1 MNGGRFPFCFRLEFG
16 RINKPF
22 CQMVLSTNCR
32 NSGRPCFDYIHV
44 ILVNMSRFRVS
55 AVMIIMMFIAGLTG
69 VLVGGFVVYLATERS
84 LEARSTL
91 IASGVVPTQMPLP
104 VFTPEPTPVP
114 SAPSI
119 EPSQQSEVEV
129 RTVEINTAITDVVER
144 ISPAV
149 VTVLNFSS
157 AALAQGSGSGV
168 ICSAEGHVLT
178 NYHVV
183 EEAAHLEIVFAD
195 GTSHPA
201 QLVGRDLF
209 ADIALLRVVG
219 QPPGVAELGNSDV
232 LRPGETVIA
241 IGSPLGE
248 FRNTVTVGV
257 VSATGRVMD
266 TPYGYQMED
275 MVQTDAAINHGNSG
289 GPLVNLAGQVIGLNT
304 LIVRGDG
311 TGGTVAEGLGFA
323 VASNTVRAVRD
334 QLVKQG
340 FVTRPFLGIEWEA
353 VTPEAAASRNLPV
366 EWGVYV
372 KGVVDGESA
381 AQAGIEPG
389 DIIVALDDMLLDE
402 SHPFINALLAY
413 GPGDK
418 VAVSVV
424 RGTEKAFRLELVLG
438 ESPE

>member
-1 MNGGRFPFCFRLEFG
+1 
-16 RINKPF
+16 
-22 CQMVLSTNCR
+22 
-32 NSGRPCFDYIHV
+32 
-44 ILVNMSRFRVS
+44 
-55 AVMIIMMFIAGLTG
+55 MIIMMVMAGLTG

-168 ICSAEGHVLT
+168 ITSADGHVLT

-183 EEAAHLEIVFAD
+183 EEAAYLEVMFTD
-195 GTSHPA
+195 GTSAPA
-201 QLVGRDLF
+201 QLVGRDVF
-209 ADIALLRVVG
+209 SDIALLRALG
-219 QPPGVAELGNSDV
+219 EIPGIAQLGNSDV

-241 IGSPLGE
+241 IGSPLGQ

-257 VSATGRVMD
+257 VSATGRILD
-266 TPYGYQMED
+266 TGRGYQMED
-275 MVQTDAAINHGNSG
+275 MLQTDAAINHGNSG
-289 GPLVNLAGQVIGLNT
+289 GPLVNLDGQVVGLNT
-304 LIVRGDG
+304 MIVRGDG
-311 TGGTVAEGLGFA
+311 TGKAPAEGLGFA
-323 VASNTVRAVRD
+323 VASNTVRAVSD

-340 FVTRPFLGIEWEA
+340 FVTRPFLGIQWEA
-353 VTPEAAASRNLPV
+353 ITPYESALRDLPV

-372 KGVVDGESA
+372 TGVVDGSGA
-381 AQAGIEPG
+381 ARAGGVQLG
-389 DIIVALDDMLLDE
+389 DIIVALDDLLLDE
-402 SHPFINALLAY
+402 NHPFINALLSY
-413 GPGDK
+413 GPGDT
-418 VAVSVV
+418 VVISVV
-424 RGTEKAFRLELVLG
+424 RGTDPVRRVKVVLG
-438 ESPE
+438 EG